1 MIKIC
6 DQCGTEFNTS
16 ESKGPTKRCSDE
28 CRRTAKRAQRRAFHQ
43 RHKSDPEYAEKR
55 RAYFVEHNRKRRTDE
70 DYLAAERERIKKKRE
85 NDADYRAR
93 EREYS
98 KTYNKKYLQSE
109 KGRAVI
115 YAGNARRRARLKEAF
130 VEDVD
135 RDAIF
140 QRDGGKCGICGEA
153 ILTDVGHLHPLSFH
167 VDHVIPLALGGEHS
181 MANCQAAHRQCNV
194 RKRDRADFKVG

>member
-28 CRRTAKRAQRRAFHQ
+28 CRRTAKRAQRRA
-43 RHKSDPEYAEKR
+43 
-55 RAYFVEHNRKRRTDE
+55 
-70 DYLAAERERIKKKRE
+70 
-85 NDADYRAR
+85 
-93 EREYS
+93 
-98 KTYNKKYLQSE
+98 
-109 KGRAVI
+109 
-115 YAGNARRRARLKEAF
+115 RLKGAF

-194 RKRDRADFKVG
+194 RKRDQADFKVG